1 VAWESGGGAWH
12 RPASR
17 PQKPDR
23 HAKTIVFCEDINH
36 TARIR
41 QALANANADIC
52 ATQPKYVVQITGD
65 NPEGPRKRDNFMGR
79 GTRLLQ
85 EKQFNRKVEINAQL
99 RDILLEVDDLL
110 RT

>member
-79 GTRLLQ
+79 DPAAA
-85 EKQFNRKVEINAQL
+85 RKTVQPQSRNQRPAP
-99 RDILLEVDDLL
+99 
-110 RT
+110 